1 MTTTVFHP
9 YLKPTPTPQTHH
21 DAIPADIKAG
31 AQPYSGTNGMSENR
45 GQKVLKTGSK
55 RLHFAILFQETAV
68 GRKYRKIAC
77 ATTTD

>member
-1 MTTTVFHP
+1 
-9 YLKPTPTPQTHH
+9 
-21 DAIPADIKAG
+21 
-31 AQPYSGTNGMSENR
+31 MSENR

-77 ATTTD
+77 ATTTDCQKGRCHAKIAICATF